1 MTEFT
6 KQECLRLI
14 DKLAE
19 TDPTTEAY
27 HIVLSSIE
35 RLDAIGTTID
45 EIAKMREGGPV
56 IKMISAKELMQAD
69 PATLDPPTLEE
80 LADIAEEEKLKVE
93 QLKKLTVEAT
103 PPFEVADFPADVK
116 DDLVKQDSAKTYS
129 ASEVRKALVE
139 ARSKGADVK
148 AILAKVGADNFTAV
162 PEAKYGELMSL
173 LGA

>member
-1 MTEFT
+1 MTEFMQ
-6 KQECLRLI
+6 KECYRLI

-27 HIVLSSIE
+27 HIVLSSLE

-45 EIAKMREGGPV
+45 EIAKMRETRELTAILRPDV
-56 IKMISAKELMQAD
+56 LANEVKEQFDEILSAPGNPFTKGTFPAD
-69 PATLDPPTLEE
+69 PAPE
-80 LADIAEEEKLKVE
+80 AE
-93 QLKKLTVEAT
+93 
-103 PPFEVADFPADVK
+103 VK

-139 ARSKGADVK
+139 ARGKGTDVK

-162 PEAKYGELMSL
+162 PEAKYGDLMSL

>member
-1 MTEFT
+1 MTEFMQ
-6 KQECLRLI
+6 KECYRLI

-45 EIAKMREGGPV
+45 EIAKTREGKPT
-56 IKMISAKELMQAD
+56 IKMISAKELMQTD

-80 LADIAEEEKLKVE
+80 LADIAEEEKLKKE

-103 PPFEVADFPADVK
+103 PPFEAADFPAEVK
-116 DDLVKQDSAKTYS
+116 EEAKTYS
-129 ASEVRKALVE
+129 PSEVRKALVE
-139 ARSKGADVK
+139 ARGKGTDVK